1 MQTRKTSLERGSK
14 GEVGSLSQVLNAE
27 TLMED
32 VNPPLV
38 RVRDLD
44 VTFTKQRGFVRR
56 ETLKIHAVKKV
67 SFDIYESEVFAIV
80 GESGSGK
87 TTIARCLSALT
98 KPSGGKIEWKGED
111 KTSMLGRTLKE
122 YRRNVQIVYQD
133 PYESLNPRQDVFK
146 AISAPILHLTD
157 ERDPGKVRRMVANL
171 LGEVGLNPDE
181 HMHRLPH
188 QLSGGERQRVNIARA
203 LAPNPKLLIADEP
216 TTMLDASQRFNVISL
231 LIQLRAKRKL
241 SILMITHDM
250 SSARLASDRIL
261 VMYLGKLVEVGQSQ
275 SIFAKPHHPYTE
287 LILTST
293 PGLQTTAQLGE
304 DQTSSAV
311 LEESLDVT
319 QGCIFRPRCKYATQ
333 VCASVEPELLE
344 KSRAHLAACHNPLN
358 A

>member
-1 MQTRKTSLERGSK
+1 
-14 GEVGSLSQVLNAE
+14 
-27 TLMED
+27 MED

-157 ERDPGKVRRMVANL
+157 ERGPGKVRRMVANL

-216 TTMLDASQRFNVISL
+216 TTMLDASQRLKILAL
-231 LIQLRAKRKL
+231 LTRLKRERNL
-241 SILMITHDM
+241 TVLLITHDLAVAKLM
-250 SSARLASDRIL
+250 SQRTA
-261 VMYLGKLVEVGQSQ
+261 VMYLGRIVEFGPTEAILSR
-275 SIFAKPHHPYTE
+275 PHHPYSQ
-287 LILTST
+287 LIVEAIPKVEGSDAKLESF
-293 PGLQTTAQLGE
+293 
-304 DQTSSAV
+304 V
-311 LEESLDVT
+311 LSIEES
-319 QGCIFRPRCKYATQ
+319 QIMKEGCVFRPRCKYATEI
-333 VCASVEPELLE
+333 CTSLEPELLL
-344 KSRAHLAACHNPLN
+344 KSEGRMAACHNSLN
-358 A
+358 VSSAEEPAA

>member
-1 MQTRKTSLERGSK
+1 MSQILADAKNVVEAESDQRKPLLRVENLRAYFSTAHGYFSRGDSVIK
-14 GEVGSLSQVLNAE
+14 AVDN
-27 TLMED
+27 
-32 VNPPLV
+32 
-38 RVRDLD
+38 
-44 VTFTKQRGFVRR
+44 VTFNV
-56 ETLKIHAVKKV
+56 
-67 SFDIYESEVFAIV
+67 DESEFVSIV

-87 TTIARCLSALT
+87 TTIARCVMGLTSPSAGSI
-98 KPSGGKIEWKGED
+98 KFNGMEVSGLKGRD
-111 KTSMLGRTLKE
+111 RLDYWRS
-122 YRRNVQIVYQD
+122 VQVIYQD
-133 PYESLNPRQDVFK
+133 PFESLNPRRNVFSTI
-146 AISAPILHLTD
+146 ANPMRHLAGEKNNGVIEETVI
-157 ERDPGKVRRMVANL
+157 RL
-171 LGEVGLNPDE
+171 LKEVGLNPDKV
-181 HMHRLPH
+181 MRRLPH

-216 TTMLDASQRFNVISL
+216 ITMLDAAQRFNVISL